1 MDAFVQTEVAHAGAE
16 ELQIVVSDDATTTT
30 LALIGEWDLAQ
41 RAATRDVVED
51 VLARRP
57 GRMVLDLRRVSF
69 IDSSGVHAV
78 VQLVDW
84 AARLKIDLVIVPG
97 PRAVHRV
104 FEVCELIERLPFI
117 SDPVTSDRARV
128 SGLAV
133 QRPRVG
139 MPLWRDPERVVA
151 PARRW
156 V

>member
-1 MDAFVQTEVAHAGAE
+1 MDAFVQTEVADAGAG
-16 ELQIVVSDDATTTT
+16 ELQIVVSDDAATTT

-41 RAATRDVVED
+41 REATRDVVED

-78 VQLVDW
+78 IQLVDC
-84 AARLKIDLVIVPG
+84 AARLEIDLVIVPG

-117 SDPVTSDRARV
+117 GDS
-128 SGLAV
+128 
-133 QRPRVG
+133 
-139 MPLWRDPERVVA
+139 
-151 PARRW
+151 
-156 V
+156 